1 MRGGTGSL
9 SDLEEHPLFM
19 PDVWEAG
26 TGNPMGIAGLGAGV
40 GFVLNK
46 GVENIAREETA
57 LNQYFMD
64 AIKDHDMVK
73 IYGPMD
79 AKRKTAVTSINI
91 NGMVC
96 STVGEQL
103 NDACGIMVRTGLHC
117 APGAHRTLGTFPEGT
132 VRFSFGNF
140 STKDQVD
147 VAVQA
152 ILALA
157 DYAAEN
163 KED

>member
-1 MRGGTGSL
+1 
-9 SDLEEHPLFM
+9 
-19 PDVWEAG
+19 
-26 TGNPMGIAGLGAGV
+26 
-40 GFVLNK
+40 
-46 GVENIAREETA
+46 
-57 LNQYFMD
+57 MD

-157 DYAAEN
+157 DYAAE
-163 KED
+163 D